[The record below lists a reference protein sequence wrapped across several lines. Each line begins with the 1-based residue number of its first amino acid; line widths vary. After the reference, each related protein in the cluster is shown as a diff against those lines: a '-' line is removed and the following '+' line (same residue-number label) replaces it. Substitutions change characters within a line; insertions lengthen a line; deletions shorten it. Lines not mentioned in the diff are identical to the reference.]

1 MDRHCPKA
9 SDLLCFDITAEHR
22 ARDQPERG
30 RSVMDGLQAEAHTA
44 ELPFRDIPY
53 LPQKLNVTHREDGA
67 ILLENGQPLRPHPP
81 HMLAP
86 IVYWAAN
93 DPDRI
98 WLAQRDPVKPEPDGW
113 IELTYG
119 EALKQIRGLAQGL
132 LNLGAGPDA
141 PVMILSRNAIE
152 NALMMYAAMWAGS
165 PVVPVTPAY
174 ALLSEDF
181 ARLKYIDGLVEPKII
196 FVEDGQEYQRGI
208 DGMGVGKRPVVYVR
222 NTPDCHHSV
231 SLEALWETPTIAVDL
246 AYDRISSDGVAKYIL
261 TSGST
266 GEPKAVI
273 NTHGMIASMVKMIR
287 SIWDVERLE
296 ALVDGQQV
304 MVNFLPWSH
313 TYGANAILHS
323 MTDWGG
329 ALYIDWGAPTP
340 ARLAEMIRN
349 LKEVPTTQH
358 TTVPAAWS
366 AIATELENDQDLA
379 ETFFSRLFV
388 MAYGGAAMGQ
398 DIYERIQK
406 VAIETVGERISL
418 SAGYGST
425 ETSPTTSNVHWP
437 NDTMGLIGL
446 PLPGCVMK
454 MTPVG
459 EKYELRIKGPH
470 ITPGYY
476 RNPEKTQEAFDEEG
490 FLKMGDAVRFADPD
504 NPEKGLAFDGR
515 IAEEFKL
522 ANGTWVSAGAVR
534 VNAVSAVDGA
544 LSDAVVCGLNE
555 NKIGILAF
563 LNPNFCKR
571 LAGDKPVEELSKDP
585 KVISAVRQGIEAYNR
600 KFPNSASRIASC
612 IIQPDLPSSDAGEI
626 TEKGYI
632 NQGKSQSLRS
642 ADVVRLFQKN
652 PDADVLTF

>member
-1 MDRHCPKA
+1 
-9 SDLLCFDITAEHR
+9 
-22 ARDQPERG
+22 
-30 RSVMDGLQAEAHTA
+30 MDGQHDDINHSAA
-44 ELPFRDIPY
+44 LPFRDIPY
-53 LPQKLNVTHREDGA
+53 LPQKLNVTRRDDGA
-67 ILLENGQPLRPHPP
+67 ILLENGQPLRPEHP
-81 HMLAP
+81 HMLSP
-86 IVYWAAN
+86 LVYWAAN

-98 WLAQRDPVKPEPDGW
+98 WLAQRDADSSESGGW
-113 IELTYG
+113 QKLTYG
-119 EALKQIRGLAQGL
+119 QALFKVRGLVKGL
-132 LNLGAGPDA
+132 LELGAGPDA
-141 PVMILSRNAIE
+141 PIMILSRNSIE
-152 NALMMYAAMWAGS
+152 HALIMYAAMWAGS

-181 ARLKYIDGLVEPKII
+181 ARLKYVDSLVAPKLIYVDDGI
-196 FVEDGQEYQRGI
+196 EYQRGL
-208 DGMGVGKRPVVYVR
+208 DGMGVGNRPVIYAGNAPSGV
-222 NTPDCHHSV
+222 TSV
-231 SLEALWETPTIAVDL
+231 SLEDLWASPDVTVDL
-246 AYDRISSDGVAKYIL
+246 AYDRLAPDTIAKFML

-273 NTHGMIASMVKMIR
+273 NTHRMISSMVKMIR
-287 SIWDVERLE
+287 SVWDVEKLE
-296 ALVDGQQV
+296 ELSQGQQV

-323 MTDWGG
+323 MLDWGG

-340 ARLAEMIRN
+340 ARLPEMIRN

-358 TTVPAAWS
+358 TTVPAAWA
-366 AIATELENDQDLA
+366 AIATELENDPDLA
-379 ETFFSRLFV
+379 KTFFSRLMV

-398 DIYERIQK
+398 DIYERVQK
-406 VAIETVGERISL
+406 IAVKTTGERVSL

-454 MTPVG
+454 MAPVG

-476 RNPEKTQEAFDEEG
+476 RNAAKTAEAFDEEG
-490 FLKMGDAVRFADPD
+490 YFKMGDAVKFADPD

-534 VNAVSAVDGA
+534 VNAVAAVDGP
-544 LSDAVVCGLNE
+544 LSDVVVCGLNQ
-555 NKIGILAF
+555 NKIGVLGFI
-563 LNPNFCKR
+563 NPNFCKR
-571 LAGDKPVEELSKDP
+571 LAGDLSVEAFSEHPD
-585 KVISAVRQGIEAYNR
+585 VIKAVRAGLESYNR
-600 KFPNSASRIASC
+600 KHPNASSRIASC
-612 IIQPDLPSSDAGEI
+612 ILQKDLPAADRGEI

-632 NQGKSQSLRS
+632 NQSKAQELR
-642 ADVVRLFQKN
+642 ADDVSRLFKPTHD
-652 PDADVLTF
+652 PDVIVL